1 MSARSTA
8 SAALALL
15 LAGSFTG
22 VASAEPAKDQADLRL
37 TIAYEQAEYE
47 PNADLKATVTIENVG
62 NATAKGFKFVFNDNY
77 SMPLTEYAKVTD
89 FEQLD
94 PGKKHSAVVVGRQR
108 NTNEVTGRIF
118 GRVFL
123 EGVVDPTPAD
133 NEFTATTK
141 IVQPTGAVN
150 GTVYVDAN
158 RNGKFDENEGKAGI
172 EFHSYGGVPAKSL
185 DGVTNENGDF
195 SFRNVP
201 SGTHRLYFGGT
212 EGFVVKPGGSEFT
225 VESGKETLL
234 ELAAVRPVSEVL
246 KATLAFDKDTYG
258 KTDPVSVEVT
268 LKNTGTEA
276 LTGVVA
282 VCQSDEP
289 DLLPGTGP
297 GWAAL
302 APGGPG
308 VVIGA
313 GETKT
318 VKVADVVPDGAYL
331 NGSLTARC
339 EFGNN
344 GKFANGYAE
353 ATDRA
358 AVVGA
363 LGSVKGNVKNDGKA
377 LVAAT
382 LVALNT
388 KTRAVL
394 GRATTDTNGE
404 WTITGLPAGSVNV
417 VVLGPWKDRYSGGID
432 HLVRIVGNSE
442 GRTGFE
448 VVPGPEVPDPA
459 AVPKLRALVE
469 FTADTFEATADA
481 TLKVTLNNDTG
492 APVTAIARCD
502 TAGDLHNDTDGWG
515 VLKLD
520 GPGVELK
527 VNETKVIAI
536 TAPIPQAAKNRG
548 QVAVECAVGP
558 KVGTAFVTSKDTA
571 AVVGV
576 LASPSGSLLQPDG
589 KAVAN
594 TKIVLVDQ
602 DTAKPVTRATTDADG
617 KFTFINVPVGRYR
630 PVVVG
635 PWKVVDE
642 GLYQVVRGSGEKHD
656 IHVEPGPDVTDPEA
670 TTPPVTTTTTT
681 PPADGGGNEQP
692 APDDLAYTG
701 ASVIGIALLGGLV
714 LALGLGAV
722 FIGRRRGKAD

>member
-1 MSARSTA
+1 MA
-8 SAALALL
+8 SAALVLL

-22 VASAEPAKDQADLRL
+22 VASAEPAKDQADLKL
-37 TIAYEQAEYE
+37 TIAYEQAEYL
-47 PNADLKATVTIENVG
+47 PNADLKATVTVENVG
-62 NATAKGFKFVFNDNY
+62 TATAEGFKFVFGGNY
-77 SMPLTEYAKVTD
+77 SMPPTEYAKVTD
-89 FEQLD
+89 LKRLA
-94 PGKKHSAVVVGRQR
+94 PGEKHSAVVVGQQR
-108 NTNEVTGRIF
+108 NTNEVTGTVF
-118 GRVFL
+118 ARVFL
-123 EGVVDPTPAD
+123 EGIVDPTPAD

-141 IVQPTGAVN
+141 IVKPTGAVN

-158 RNGKFDENEGKAGI
+158 RNGKLDPGEGKAGV
-172 EFHSYGGVPAKSL
+172 EFHSYGGVPAASL
-185 DGVTNENGDF
+185 DGVTDKNGDF
-195 SFRNVP
+195 SFRNVA
-201 SGTHRLYFGGT
+201 SGTHRLYFGGPD
-212 EGFVVKPGGSEFT
+212 GFVVKPGGSEFT

-246 KATLAFDKDTYG
+246 KATLAFDRDSYG
-258 KTDPVSVEVT
+258 KTDPVGVEIT
-268 LKNTGTEA
+268 LENKGTEA

-282 VCQSDEP
+282 VCHADEP

-297 GWAAL
+297 GWAVL

-308 VVIGA
+308 VAIGA

-318 VKVADVVPDGAYL
+318 VKVTDVVPDGAYL

-344 GKFANGYAE
+344 GKFADGYAE

-358 AVVGA
+358 DVVGA

-377 LVAAT
+377 LAAAT

-394 GRATTDTNGE
+394 GRATTDANGE
-404 WTITGLPAGSVNV
+404 WTITGLPAGNVNV

-442 GRTGFE
+442 SRVGFE

-459 AVPKLRALVE
+459 AGLKLRASVE
-469 FTADTFEATADA
+469 FTADTFDANAAA
-481 TLKVTLNNDTG
+481 TLKVTLTNGTG
-492 APVTAIARCD
+492 APLTAIARCD
-502 TAGDLHNDTDGWG
+502 TGDLRNDTDGWG
-515 VLKLD
+515 ALKLD
-520 GPGVELK
+520 GPGVDLE
-527 VNETKVIAI
+527 VDETKVVAV

-548 QVAVECAVGP
+548 LVAVECAIGP
-558 KVGTAFVTSKDTA
+558 KVGTAFVTAKDTA
-571 AVVGV
+571 AVTGV
-576 LASPSGSLLQPDG
+576 LASASGSLLQPDG
-589 KAVAN
+589 RTVAN

-602 DTAKPVTRATTDADG
+602 DTSKPVTRATTDADG
-617 KFTFINVPVGRYR
+617 KFTFTDVPVGRYR

-642 GLYQVVRGSGEKHD
+642 GLYQVVRDSGEKHD

-670 TTPPVTTTTTT
+670 TTPPVTTT
-681 PPADGGGNEQP
+681 PPADGGGNAQP
-692 APDDLAYTG
+692 ATEDLAYTG

-714 LALGLGAV
+714 LALGLGAA
-722 FIGRRRGKAD
+722 FIGRRRRKSDQ